1 MKDFKRFSKTKHKL
15 LKKNKLKFPYSFDDV
30 FFEQQLL
37 SGSNKFI
44 NTRSDTSTTLVYFIV
59 TLLLFALF
67 SNILSSLHYAL
78 TTDYLDLVG
87 DILITSNT
95 NTNISGNVNQVDYYN
110 SPLFP
115 KNLKVFAF
123 LNLLS

>member
-87 DILITSNT
+87 DILTTSNMS
-95 NTNISGNVNQVDYYN
+95 TNISGNINQADYYN

>member
-87 DILITSNT
+87 DILITSTT
-95 NTNISGNVNQVDYYN
+95 NTNISGNINQVDYYN

>member
-15 LKKNKLKFPYSFDDV
+15 LKKNKLKFPYSFADV

-37 SGSNKFI
+37 SGSNKLI
-44 NTRSDTSTTLVYFIV
+44 NTRSDPSTTLVYFIV
-59 TLLLFALF
+59 TLLLFVSL
-67 SNILSSLHYAL
+67 SNILSSLHYSL

-95 NTNISGNVNQVDYYN
+95 NTNISGNINQADYYD

>member
-95 NTNISGNVNQVDYYN
+95 NTNISGIVNQVDYYN

>member
-95 NTNISGNVNQVDYYN
+95 NTNISGNINQVDYYN

-123 LNLLS
+123 LNLLG

>member
-1 MKDFKRFSKTKHKL
+1 MKDFKRFSKTKHKF

-44 NTRSDTSTTLVYFIV
+44 NTRSDTSTTLIYFIV
-59 TLLLFALF
+59 TLLLFALL
-67 SNILSSLHYAL
+67 SNILSSLHYTL
-78 TTDYLDLVG
+78 TTDYLDFVG

-95 NTNISGNVNQVDYYN
+95 NTNISGNINQVDYCN

>member
-87 DILITSNT
+87 DILITSNM
-95 NTNISGNVNQVDYYN
+95 NTNISGNINQVDYYN

>member
-1 MKDFKRFSKTKHKL
+1 MKDFKRFNKAKKKF

-30 FFEQQLL
+30 FFEKQLL
-37 SGSNKFI
+37 SGSNKLV
-44 NTRSDTSTTLVYFIV
+44 NARSDHSTTLIYFII
-59 TLLLFALF
+59 TLLLFVSF
-67 SNILSSLHYAL
+67 SNILLSLHYAL

-87 DILITSNT
+87 DILITANT
-95 NTNISGNVNQVDYYN
+95 NTNVNGNINQANYYN

>member
-44 NTRSDTSTTLVYFIV
+44 NTQSDTSTTLVYFIV

-95 NTNISGNVNQVDYYN
+95 NTNISGNINQVDYYN

>member
-1 MKDFKRFSKTKHKL
+1 MKDFKRFSKAKRKF

-37 SGSNKFI
+37 SGSNKLI
-44 NTRSDTSTTLVYFIV
+44 NARSDPSTTLIYFII
-59 TLLLFALF
+59 TLLLLVSF
-67 SNILSSLHYAL
+67 SNILSSLHYVL

-87 DILITSNT
+87 DILITSNM
-95 NTNISGNVNQVDYYN
+95 NTNISGNINHTDYY
-110 SPLFP
+110 SLPLFP

>member
-95 NTNISGNVNQVDYYN
+95 NTNISGNINQVDYYN

>member
-95 NTNISGNVNQVDYYN
+95 NTNISGNINQVDYYN
-110 SPLFP
+110 SLLFP

>member
-37 SGSNKFI
+37 SSSNKFI

-87 DILITSNT
+87 DILITSNM
-95 NTNISGNVNQVDYYN
+95 NTNISGNINQVDYYN

>member
-1 MKDFKRFSKTKHKL
+1 MKDFKRFSKTKYKL

>member
-1 MKDFKRFSKTKHKL
+1 MKDFKRFSKTKHKF

-37 SGSNKFI
+37 SNSNKFI
-44 NTRSDTSTTLVYFIV
+44 NTRSDPSTTLIYFIV
-59 TLLLFALF
+59 TLLLFASF
-67 SNILSSLHYAL
+67 SSILSSLHDAL

-87 DILITSNT
+87 DILITSNMS
-95 NTNISGNVNQVDYYN
+95 TNISGNINQADYYN

>member
-87 DILITSNT
+87 DILIMSNT
-95 NTNISGNVNQVDYYN
+95 NTNISGNINQVDYYN

>member
-67 SNILSSLHYAL
+67 SNILSSLHCAL

-87 DILITSNT
+87 DILIMSNT
-95 NTNISGNVNQVDYYN
+95 NTNISGNINQVDYYN